1 MYINADTIITA
12 GAVLGAVLSI
22 GGICLVIY
30 KWVIKPEQNNKKIE
44 NLKSVHEKDVAGLRD
59 ELCVLSYATL
69 ATLDGLKQLGCNG
82 EVTKAYNDLSK
93 HINKQAHDQL

>member
-1 MYINADTIITA
+1 MYIDVNTIITA

-22 GGICLVIY
+22 GGIALAVY
-30 KWVIKPEQNNKKIE
+30 KWVIKPEQNNRKIDE
-44 NLKSVHEKDVAGLRD
+44 LRNIHEKDVDGLRD